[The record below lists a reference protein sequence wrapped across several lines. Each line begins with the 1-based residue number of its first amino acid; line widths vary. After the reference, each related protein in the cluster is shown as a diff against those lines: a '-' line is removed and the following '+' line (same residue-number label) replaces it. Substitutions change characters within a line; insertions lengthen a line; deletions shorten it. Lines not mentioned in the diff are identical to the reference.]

1 MTQEIGIASGR
12 ARNLLRLLTVF
23 PFKLG
28 TALVCHAGS
37 NLPAGPKARIFRLT
51 RPVFC
56 LIVHVHDYRARARSK
71 KASPVLGSETRDFSW
86 GGENASF
93 YSGVDSHAGRGSGG
107 NFWPPRKTSHGR
119 GGNRTNS

>member
-12 ARNLLRLLTVF
+12 ARNLPRLLTVF
-23 PFKLG
+23 PFKLC

-56 LIVHVHDYRARARSK
+56 LIVHVHDYRARARSN
-71 KASPVLGSETRDFSW
+71 KASHVLGSEPRDFSW
-86 GGENASF
+86 GGQNSRF
-93 YSGVDSHAGRGSGG
+93 DSVVDSYAGRGSGG
-107 NFWPPRKTSHGR
+107 NYCPHRLTEARLG
-119 GGNRTNS
+119 